1 MIIKF
6 LLFIVFFFIL
16 IGILF
21 GFSLFRFLFG
31 GLFRPPK
38 QNKQR
43 VNHQTRNRQNPSKK
57 QKKLIDSNE
66 GEYID
71 YEEVKD

>member
-1 MIIKF
+1 MLAGYSI
-6 LLFIVFFFIL
+6 
-16 IGILF
+16 
-21 GFSLFRFLFG
+21 FRFLFG

-38 QNKQR
+38 QRQSANQQTQR
-43 VNHQTRNRQNPSKK
+43 RQNSSPKASKK
-57 QKKLIDSNE
+57 QQKIIDVNE